1 MKLKRTSDTSATK
14 IVRINFRIAT
24 SEHTWLSAQA
34 KTEGKTVAALLREIV
49 LDDLRGT
56 QRASAM
62 ENHILEFERR
72 LVNTLGYLTKEM
84 RRLNSTEQ
92 VTLSAIDI
100 FLRTYLTHT
109 PPIQEA
115 NREFARQEAKRR
127 YDEIITAIH
136 RGLSDDFGITEVART
151 FLTSE
156 ENGNE
161 RP

>member
-1 MKLKRTSDTSATK
+1 MKRANAIKTA
-14 IVRINFRIAT
+14 RINFRITTA
-24 SEHTWLSAQA
+24 ENDWLISQA

-49 LDDLRGT
+49 LDDMRGT

-72 LVNTLGYLTKEM
+72 LVNTLQYLTKEM

>member
-1 MKLKRTSDTSATK
+1 MKSRGIPKTALIRLRVTEEESAMLKSLANSEKKSTSS
-14 IVRINFRIAT
+14 
-24 SEHTWLSAQA
+24 
-34 KTEGKTVAALLREIV
+34 LLREMV
-49 LDDLRGT
+49 LTDLRST

-136 RGLSDDFGITEVART
+136 RGLSGDFGITEVART

-161 RP
+161 RQ

>member
-1 MKLKRTSDTSATK
+1 MKSRG
-14 IVRINFRIAT
+14 I
-24 SEHTWLSAQA
+24 A
-34 KTEGKTVAALLREIV
+34 KTALIRLRVTEEESAMLKSLANSEKKSTSSLLREMV
-49 LDDLRGT
+49 LTDLRST

-161 RP
+161 RQ

>member
-1 MKLKRTSDTSATK
+1 MKTRG
-14 IVRINFRIAT
+14 I
-24 SEHTWLSAQA
+24 A
-34 KTEGKTVAALLREIV
+34 KTALIRLRVTEEESAMLKSLANSEKKSTSSLLREMV
-49 LDDLRGT
+49 LTDLRST

>member
-1 MKLKRTSDTSATK
+1 MKTRG
-14 IVRINFRIAT
+14 I
-24 SEHTWLSAQA
+24 A
-34 KTEGKTVAALLREIV
+34 KTALIRLRVTEEESAMLKSLANSEKKSTSSLLREMV
-49 LDDLRGT
+49 LTDLRST

-72 LVNTLGYLTKEM
+72 LVNTLQYLTKEM

>member
-1 MKLKRTSDTSATK
+1 MKSRGIPKTALIRLRVTEEESAMLKSLANSEKKTTSS
-14 IVRINFRIAT
+14 
-24 SEHTWLSAQA
+24 
-34 KTEGKTVAALLREIV
+34 LLREMV
-49 LDDLRGT
+49 LTDLRST

-161 RP
+161 RQ

>member
-1 MKLKRTSDTSATK
+1 MKTRG
-14 IVRINFRIAT
+14 I
-24 SEHTWLSAQA
+24 A
-34 KTEGKTVAALLREIV
+34 KTALIRLRVTEEESAMLKSLANSEKKSTSSLLREMV
-49 LDDLRGT
+49 LTDLRST

-72 LVNTLGYLTKEM
+72 LVNTLHYLTKEM

-156 ENGNE
+156 EIGHE
-161 RP
+161 

>member
-1 MKLKRTSDTSATK
+1 MKSRG
-14 IVRINFRIAT
+14 I
-24 SEHTWLSAQA
+24 A
-34 KTEGKTVAALLREIV
+34 KTALIRLRVTEEESAMLKSLANSEKKSTSSLLREMV
-49 LDDLRGT
+49 LTDLRGT

-151 FLTSE
+151 FLTGE

-161 RP
+161 RQ

>member
-1 MKLKRTSDTSATK
+1 MKSRG
-14 IVRINFRIAT
+14 I
-24 SEHTWLSAQA
+24 A
-34 KTEGKTVAALLREIV
+34 KTALIRLRVTEEESAMLKSLANSEKKSTSSLLREMV
-49 LDDLRGT
+49 LTDLRST

-72 LVNTLGYLTKEM
+72 LVNTLHYLTKEM

-156 ENGNE
+156 ENDHE
-161 RP
+161 QP

>member
-1 MKLKRTSDTSATK
+1 MKSRGIPKTALIRLRVTEEESAMLKSLANSEKKSTSS
-14 IVRINFRIAT
+14 
-24 SEHTWLSAQA
+24 
-34 KTEGKTVAALLREIV
+34 LLREMV
-49 LDDLRGT
+49 LTDLRST

-161 RP
+161 RQ